1 MRANTLFA
9 FHPNS
14 MRDRGLVAGYL
25 AMVGRAGAQQLIA
38 QNRAVMARPD
48 NRPLLPHMACPL
60 LVACGEADGLTT
72 PEQAREMAALAP
84 HARLEIVP
92 GAGHMLT
99 LEQPERVNTLL
110 LHWLEEI
117 SPRLGA

>member
-1 MRANTLFA
+1 MRKRA
-9 FHPNS
+9 
-14 MRDRGLVAGYL
+14 LVDGYL
-25 AMVGRAGAQQLIA
+25 DMLRRAGPAQLIA

-48 NRPLLPHMACPL
+48 NRTLLAHLNCPL

-72 PEQAREMAALAP
+72 PDQAREMAALAP

-99 LEQPERVNTLL
+99 LEQPDRVTTLL
-110 LHWLEEI
+110 LHWLDEI
-117 SPRLGA
+117 SLRPGA